1 MNLIYLDHSATSPVR
16 REVLD
21 AMLPYLERSFG
32 NPSSIHRLGREARA
46 AMEEARERVAAALGA
61 KRQEIVFTSGGT
73 EADNLAIL
81 GRVRAAVEADSR
93 AGVAVSAIEH
103 KAVLEPA
110 SQAARE
116 GAELVVLAVDT
127 RGVLDLGA
135 LDEALRARPSLV
147 SVMWG
152 NNEIGTLQ
160 PVAEIAKRCEAAGVD
175 FHTDAVQAVGRER
188 VRVDEAGC
196 AMLTLSG
203 HKIGA
208 PKGSGALY
216 VRTGVKLAPLVHGG
230 GQERG
235 ARPGTESVAHAVA
248 LATALELAVGEQ
260 ESEANRLR
268 ELRDRLQHAIVTDI
282 PDAVVNGDGA
292 PRLPHVLN
300 VSFPGLDQEA
310 LLVSLDMEGIAVSS
324 GSACQSGSVEPSH
337 VLTAIG
343 RPGAEEASVRFSLGR
358 TTTAA
363 EIDAVAGRMPGIIA
377 RLREF
382 AAR

>member
-46 AMEEARERVAAALGA
+46 AMEEARERVATALGA

-81 GRVRAAVEADSR
+81 GRVRAALRAGAR

-110 SQAARE
+110 AQAARE
-116 GAELVVLAVDT
+116 GAETVVLAVDT
-127 RGVLDLGA
+127 RGVLDMGA
-135 LDEALRARPSLV
+135 LDEALRTRPSLV

-160 PVAEIAKRCEAAGVD
+160 PVVEIAKRCEAAGVD

-216 VRTGVKLAPLVHGG
+216 VRTGVELVPLVYGG

-235 ARPGTESVAHAVA
+235 VRPGTESVAHAVA
-248 LATALELAVGEQ
+248 LATALELAVREQ
-260 ESEANRLR
+260 ESEAKRLR
-268 ELRDRLQHAIVTDI
+268 ELRDRLQDAIVTEI
-282 PDAVVNGDGA
+282 PDAVVNGGGA

-343 RPGAEEASVRFSLGR
+343 RPGTEEASVRFSLGR

-382 AAR
+382 AEK